1 MNSKRAFKIKWKAF
15 FIIFRGL
22 SVAKNWLKPES
33 APFRKIYR
41 KTLLPE
47 PLFNKVAGF
56 QPATLLKKRL
66 RHWYFYVK
74 FEKFLRKPREIS
86 TILFLPYKAFIPKKK
101 VMYETL
107 CSTLCVVIYRIF
119 WNRSRGF
126 YMFFA
131 LFSAASIRGRLLFTV
146 ILCW

>member
-1 MNSKRAFKIKWKAF
+1 MSSKRAFKIKWKAF

-22 SVAKNWLKPES
+22 SVAKNCLKPES

-66 RHWYFYVK
+66 RHWHFSVK
-74 FEKFLRKPREIS
+74 FEKFLRKPPEIS
-86 TILFLPYKAFIPKKK
+86 AILLLPYKAFIPKKK
-101 VMYETL
+101 L
-107 CSTLCVVIYRIF
+107 CMKLYVVPCVVIYRIF
-119 WNRSRGF
+119 SNRSRGF

-131 LFSAASIRGRLLFTV
+131 LFSAVSIRGRPLFTV